1 MTVAEVESE
10 VRGWANTVNGRD
22 LDEDG
27 GYGAQC
33 VDLILHYIR
42 VVHGEAH
49 LRGHGVALADNL
61 ISQRG
66 WTRIAVNDRLIQA
79 GDVISL
85 GPAPYGHVMVAVSR
99 LADGRWR
106 IVDQNSRG
114 TGDKPVGGTEIRTV
128 TLGDNIVAIARPP
141 KYVGATSE
149 PVVPVEPPKPAYQ
162 VLAETRVRATSTEPA
177 GTLSN
182 EVLVVQAAKVAGVP
196 LHIAAA
202 LIYKE

>member
-1 MTVAEVESE
+1 MVMTVAEVESE

-42 VVHGEAH
+42 TLHGEAH

-66 WTRIAVNDRLIQA
+66 WTRIAVDGRLVQA
-79 GDVISL
+79 GDVLSL
-85 GPAPYGHVMVAVSR
+85 GPAPYGHAMVAVSR

-128 TLGDNIVAIARPP
+128 TIGPNLVAIARP
-141 KYVGATSE
+141 A
-149 PVVPVEPPKPAYQ
+149 PVHGGH
-162 VLAETRVRATSTEPA
+162 R
-177 GTLSN
+177 
-182 EVLVVQAAKVAGVP
+182 
-196 LHIAAA
+196 
-202 LIYKE
+202 